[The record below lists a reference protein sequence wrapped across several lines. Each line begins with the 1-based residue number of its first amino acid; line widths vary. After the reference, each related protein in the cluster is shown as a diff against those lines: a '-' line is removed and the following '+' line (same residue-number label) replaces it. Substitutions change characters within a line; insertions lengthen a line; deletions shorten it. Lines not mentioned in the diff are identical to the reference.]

1 MDHSRFHRFRALVL
15 LVALTL
21 GFAGQTVAA
30 MAMAAQPPT
39 SSMTMPG
46 GCSGCVGTADDMSL
60 SPVCAVGFC
69 ANLPAVAAD
78 GSIVETSSTAIYPL
92 IASDFGPGVSIP
104 PDPGPPK
111 PLHHR

>member
-21 GFAGQTVAA
+21 GIVGQTAAA
-30 MAMAAQPPT
+30 MAMDAHPPT

-46 GCSGCVGTADDMSL
+46 GCSGCVGTADDMSTA
-60 SPVCAVGFC
+60 PVCAVAFC
-69 ANLPAVAAD
+69 ANLLAIPAA
-78 GSIVETSSTAIYPL
+78 GPIVETPSKAIYPL
-92 IASDFGPGVSIP
+92 IASDFAHGLSVP

-111 PLHHR
+111 PFHHR